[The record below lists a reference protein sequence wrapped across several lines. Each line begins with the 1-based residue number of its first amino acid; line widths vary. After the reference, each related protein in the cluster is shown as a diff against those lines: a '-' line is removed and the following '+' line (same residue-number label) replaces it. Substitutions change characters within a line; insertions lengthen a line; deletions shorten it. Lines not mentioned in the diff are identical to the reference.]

1 MDNSSKFLGEN
12 NLDKRPFKLDLVSDK
27 KTKSVEIDSEFNLK
41 EAFENNLNEGM
52 TMLFRIYYPQ
62 MCSHALRFVSS
73 KAIAEDLVSDIFFE
87 FQTKH
92 IYKNI
97 NTSFR
102 AYLFTATRN
111 RAFDYV
117 RTEMRRQTSLESAK
131 FVALNDE
138 FSPDSITQYDDLY
151 HDVQNAIGAMP
162 VKRKQIYLM
171 NRFEGK
177 KSNDIA
183 QELNLSTRT
192 VEAHLYQAAIF
203 LRNALKDKWLI
214 TLLGL
219 INF

>member
-1 MDNSSKFLGEN
+1 
-12 NLDKRPFKLDLVSDK
+12 
-27 KTKSVEIDSEFNLK
+27 
-41 EAFENNLNEGM
+41 
-52 TMLFRIYYPQ
+52 
-62 MCSHALRFVSS
+62 
-73 KAIAEDLVSDIFFE
+73 
-87 FQTKH
+87 
-92 IYKNI
+92 
-97 NTSFR
+97 
-102 AYLFTATRN
+102 
-111 RAFDYV
+111 
-117 RTEMRRQTSLESAK
+117 MRRQTSLESAN

-151 HDVQNAIGAMP
+151 HDVQTAIGAMP
-162 VKRKQIYLM
+162 IKRKQIYLM